1 VRILVFF
8 WAFLILVFGFFF
20 KFLFFKLQA
29 EEKLGFVIGKFLRKE
44 DESEVEDNDVLQE
57 LLKSEKE
64 VWLIAKKK
72 SDTPNNKHLVKI
84 STLNQKDPSS
94 IDADNLKLLK
104 EHGTYFFRNL
114 SLFEYRND
122 DYNFAHVVTNNK

>member
-104 EHGTYFFRNL
+104 EHGTYFF
-114 SLFEYRND
+114 
-122 DYNFAHVVTNNK
+122 